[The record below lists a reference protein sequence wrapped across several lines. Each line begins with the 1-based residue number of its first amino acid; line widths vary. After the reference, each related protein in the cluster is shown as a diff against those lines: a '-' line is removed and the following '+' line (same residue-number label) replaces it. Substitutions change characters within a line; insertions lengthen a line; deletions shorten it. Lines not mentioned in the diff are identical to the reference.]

1 MLRTCAGASYPH
13 PPLRG
18 TFSRGEKGAPVRVC
32 DARGRRSRL
41 RSAASAPVAMTVGDA
56 VCIAAT
62 ICSTR
67 GGGCSL
73 RVDVQC
79 LRPSRFSTVRHAV
92 GATSAEM
99 QWGGPR
105 VRRQA
110 VADRG
115 RDLHRARRRSAGGRV
130 RRRAAGGCRSRGRL
144 PWAVALANAGTLHA
158 LASLGCSP
166 RGMLPWPTSAAL
178 PVAALAARLQRN
190 SPIPRSSAPSQD
202 AARCARTG
210 RSSPVASAR

>member
-67 GGGCSL
+67 GPGVRCGSMCSVCGPVVFRL
-73 RVDVQC
+73 FATRWGRRQRRCNGAAHEYADKQSPTVDV
-79 LRPSRFSTVRHAV
+79 TYTA
-92 GATSAEM
+92 
-99 QWGGPR
+99 
-105 VRRQA
+105 
-110 VADRG
+110 
-115 RDLHRARRRSAGGRV
+115 RDG
-130 RRRAAGGCRSRGRL
+130 
-144 PWAVALANAGTLHA
+144 
-158 LASLGCSP
+158 
-166 RGMLPWPTSAAL
+166 
-178 PVAALAARLQRN
+178 AALAAAFGVALPEGVEVADACLGLWRWPMRERFMLSLLSAVRQGACCLGRRRQHCRLPLSRPGCSGTRLFLVAQHH
-190 SPIPRSSAPSQD
+190 PRTQH
-202 AARCARTG
+202 AARGQAVLRQ
-210 RSSPVASAR
+210 